1 MFNYLKIGKINYT
14 YLINLFIQILHLFS
28 DMFNLFED
36 EYN

>member
-14 YLINLFIQILHLFS
+14 YLINSFIRILHLFS